1 MVNANGDVDDLKDE
15 LDAMLA
21 EDEMAELDQVIVPS
35 SNIKQPD
42 QIPSSGQKVPAKQP
56 AK

>member
-15 LDAMLA
+15 LDKMLA

-35 SNIKQPD
+35 SNIK
-42 QIPSSGQKVPAKQP
+42 
-56 AK
+56 

>member
-35 SNIKQPD
+35 GNIK
-42 QIPSSGQKVPAKQP
+42 
-56 AK
+56 

>member
-21 EDEMAELDQVIVPS
+21 KDEMAELDQVIVPS
-35 SNIKQPD
+35 GNIK
-42 QIPSSGQKVPAKQP
+42 
-56 AK
+56 

>member
-35 SNIKQPD
+35 SNIK
-42 QIPSSGQKVPAKQP
+42 
-56 AK
+56 